1 MTLQSNHLGHFL
13 LTNLLLDRLREA
25 PKARIVNV
33 SSLAH
38 AEKYTKNIDFK
49 DLDMKTKKYHGG
61 DAYCNSKLLNVLF
74 TKELS
79 RRLAN
84 TNITTY
90 TLHPGFVE
98 TEIFRDFFRGNKVL
112 LTLFQIV
119 TWPFVKLV
127 AKNSWEGAQTT
138 IYCAVEESLDGI
150 SGKYY
155 SDCHETKL
163 KNPMAE
169 DENVAK
175 ELWKLS
181 SEMVQL

>member
-25 PKARIVNV
+25 PNARIVNV

-49 DLDMKTKKYHGG
+49 DLDMKTKKFNGG
-61 DAYCNSKLLNVLF
+61 DAYCNSKLLNILF

-79 RRLAN
+79 RRLAD

-90 TLHPGFVE
+90 ALHPGVIE
-98 TEIFRDFFRGNKVL
+98 TEIWRNFLPGNKLL
-112 LTLFQIV
+112 LTLFKTL
-119 TWPFVKLV
+119 TWPLVKLFM
-127 AKNSWEGAQTT
+127 KNSWQGAQTT
-138 IYCAVEESLDGI
+138 IYCAVDESLNGI
-150 SGKYY
+150 SGQYY
-155 SDCHETKL
+155 SDCNEAKL
-163 KNPMAE
+163 LNPLAE

-175 ELWKLS
+175 GLWEIS
-181 SEMVQL
+181 SQMVQL